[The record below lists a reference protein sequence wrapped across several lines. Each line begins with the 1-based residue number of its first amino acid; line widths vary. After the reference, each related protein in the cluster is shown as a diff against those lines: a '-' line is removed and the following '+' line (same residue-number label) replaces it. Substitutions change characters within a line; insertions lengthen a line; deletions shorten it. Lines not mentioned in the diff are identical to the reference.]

1 MLEHLGIEYH
11 DSFCAFIGTADIGE
25 LPVRNEACH
34 GAWCSQK
41 NHNLCS
47 KEKAPRSAKGDDE
60 WSSVKSPYIYATFW
74 KPRDDVSVERED
86 VSDSELDD
94 DTFAKIPVETVRIIE
109 LLTAAE
115 MDFEMTEVY
124 QRTREGLVLNAEH
137 ITKVQT

>member
-1 MLEHLGIEYH
+1 M
-11 DSFCAFIGTADIGE
+11 
-25 LPVRNEACH
+25 
-34 GAWCSQK
+34 
-41 NHNLCS
+41 
-47 KEKAPRSAKGDDE
+47 
-60 WSSVKSPYIYATFW
+60 KSPYIYATFW

-124 QRTREGLVLNAEH
+124 QRIREGLVLNAEH